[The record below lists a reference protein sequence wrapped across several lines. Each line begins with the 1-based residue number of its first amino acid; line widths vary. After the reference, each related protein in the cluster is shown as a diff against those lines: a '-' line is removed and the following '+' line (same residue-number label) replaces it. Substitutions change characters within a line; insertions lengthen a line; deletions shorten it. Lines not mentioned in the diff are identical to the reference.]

1 MNNVNADTLTM
12 LFVAICMGISILAI
26 AMSLSYCFDSKV
38 KSKAKP
44 LDTSKTEEKEEETV
58 EQEEEEK
65 PKEEKP
71 KYDFIYKV
79 SEYGVTLGILKI
91 TENPTEH
98 RIEVKGI
105 TTVHNARSLEEEL
118 RFKSKRDLRAF
129 HDTQYLLEKYF
140 SSYKFKVIDS
150 DVYKLHSLDNKEC
163 ICLYT
168 LVIPVDL
175 VNLRTFYIKDGRE
188 IEFTAYI
195 PVFTDDEL
203 IPFPHKLSDR
213 MDREKFKSIA
223 NRNRY
228 TAPIILPSPLDSDIE
243 SPLRFTGEPKN
254 IHNIYTDAGEVT
266 VKDPDKVIKA
276 AEDYV
281 IDWATKD
288 AAQRRG
294 KVSNMTYNIYPII
307 KDNCWYVVPSYI
319 LVY

>member
-1 MNNVNADTLTM
+1 MNNVNADTSTAM
-12 LFVAICMGISILAI
+12 FVVMCMVMAILVIGI
-26 AMSLSYCFDSKV
+26 SLSYCFDSKV

-79 SEYGVTLGILKI
+79 SDFGVTIGILKI
-91 TENPTEH
+91 TENPVKH
-98 RIEVKGI
+98 RIEVEGI
-105 TTVHNARSLEEEL
+105 TTVDNIGLLLKQL
-118 RFKSKRDLRAF
+118 RDNVMRNVHAYAHTK
-129 HDTQYLLEKYF
+129 YLLERYF

-150 DVYKLHSLDNKEC
+150 DVYKFHSLDNIEC
-163 ICLYT
+163 ICLDI
-168 LVIPVDL
+168 LVRPVDL
-175 VNLRTFYIKDGRE
+175 INFSNFYLNSDNE

-203 IPFPHKLSDR
+203 TPFPHKLSER

-223 NRNRY
+223 NRKRN
-228 TAPIILPSPLDSDIE
+228 TAPIIIPSSLDSDIE

-254 IHNIYTDAGEVT
+254 IHNIYTADGEVT
-266 VKDPDKVIKA
+266 VNDPDKVIKA
-276 AEDYV
+276 AKDYV